1 MTFKV
6 STGLRNHML
15 VTGSVKS
22 ALDNGFIK
30 IYGGVIP
37 ASADDAVVLANSP
50 LLCTV
55 SVNSTGTG
63 ITLGAVAA
71 DGVVT
76 KNTGEV
82 WSGVNVA
89 TGTAT
94 FYRHVTAADTNV
106 SSTTEKRVQGEIALL
121 GKEFDISALVLTSG
135 ATQAIDYYNI
145 AIPTL

>member
-22 ALDNGFIK
+22 ALDNGVIK
-30 IYGGVIP
+30 IYGGVVP
-37 ASADDAVVLANSP
+37 ASADDAVVQANSP
-50 LLCTV
+50 LLCV
-55 SVNSTGTG
+55 ISNNSTATG

-71 DGVVT
+71 DGVIT

-89 TGTAT
+89 TGTPT
-94 FYRHVTAADTNV
+94 FYRHVAAADTNA
-106 SSTTEKRVQGEIALL
+106 SSSSEKRVQGEIALL
-121 GKEFDISALVLTSG
+121 GKEFDISSLSLTAG
-135 ATQAIDYYNI
+135 ATQTIDFYNI